1 MRSEE
6 EIRKKLEELEKKV
19 RCKKCGRLAEYDHDG
34 VISCPEYMKVHYI
47 PDEQTF
53 REVFSHTVEGDWID
67 LAWYHAL
74 KWVLEEDED
83 D

>member
-1 MRSEE
+1 
-6 EIRKKLEELEKKV
+6 
-19 RCKKCGRLAEYDHDG
+19 
-34 VISCPEYMKVHYI
+34 MKVHYI

-53 REVFSHTVEGDWID
+53 LEVFSHRVEGDWID